1 MLERELLLR
10 KSLCGVPRTTLSMGL
25 ELESLSGSGIGR
37 LHSAV
42 GQSCIYEGLCSG
54 HPRRADNMS
63 TSLVG
68 FGLLLGLVQVLLI
81 SQSTETLTKNMN

>member
-1 MLERELLLR
+1 
-10 KSLCGVPRTTLSMGL
+10 MGL
-25 ELESLSGSGIGR
+25 ELELLSGSGIWR

-42 GQSCIYEGLCSG
+42 GQSCIYEGLCSE

-68 FGLLLGLVQVLLI
+68 FGLLLELVQVLLI
-81 SQSTETLTKNMN
+81 SQLTETLTSNPYEIE